1 MPKSII
7 SNQNL
12 INFVAEYAYEYIGM
26 SGGEQT
32 TLSDEM
38 AIIAKAVAKADV
50 CRIAVDPYRPRL
62 AFALAEMT
70 EDEKMAY
77 AENKYR
83 RAAKKILWLNSICR
97 ERMCCTFIGKRVN
110 PDSLDDIEELVD
122 AFEAAIRFAATG
134 N

>member
-1 MPKSII
+1 MQREII
-7 SNQNL
+7 NKKNL

-32 TLSDEM
+32 MLSDEM

-70 EDEKMAY
+70 EEERLAY

-97 ERMCCTFIGKRVN
+97 DRMCCTFICKRID